1 MKRADKLKW
10 SRLIVTREHIL
21 LEEDRLVKIIN
32 ALGDGPLV
40 KWDPTEEGGASLP
53 TAFTQVVLVPKK
65 RVFLVGDIYH
75 LTKGEK
81 VTEYGGTIS
90 REEVAGPYVALMG
103 DIHVD
108 GFCGF
113 RLGIQRGRWINEYNR
128 ERSYVNVELG
138 RIVRTTRAVEKGEQF
153 FADYGNEYERHY

>member
-10 SRLIVTREHIL
+10 SRLIVTRDLIL
-21 LEEDRLVKIIN
+21 LQEDRLVKIIN

-40 KWDPTEEGGASLP
+40 RWDPERGGWGLFAEKKYEE
-53 TAFTQVVLVPKK
+53 
-65 RVFLVGDIYH
+65 
-75 LTKGEK
+75 GEK

-90 REEVAGPYVALMG
+90 TYEVAGPYVALMG

-113 RLGIQRGRWINEYNR
+113 RLGIQRGRWINEYDR
-128 ERSYVNVELG
+128 ERSHVNTELG
-138 RIVRTTRAVEKGEQF
+138 RIVRTTRTVEKGEQF